1 MPPSPSRRCGWPG
14 ACSSVVPTLYL
25 ISSPAGMGGERNQ
38 DFEMTKYRKQ
48 QNNKINQIKNKMKQN
63 SMIHRSARAAIKLLL
78 AALLPATA
86 QTAWAWSGQGTEAD
100 PYKIANDSDVTPVT
114 PEA

>member
-1 MPPSPSRRCGWPG
+1 
-14 ACSSVVPTLYL
+14 
-25 ISSPAGMGGERNQ
+25 
-38 DFEMTKYRKQ
+38 
-48 QNNKINQIKNKMKQN
+48 
-63 SMIHRSARAAIKLLL
+63 MIHRSARAAIKLLL

-100 PYKIANDSDVTPVT
+100 PYKIANYSDVTPVT